1 MKKSNHLKGKR
12 IWLSVLVIFICV
24 AASTVVLADK
34 IGSFLLTDAG
44 AISLIPES
52 ALSASEETA
61 SVGAAQNSDENHSLA
76 EEAAQPPVDVQ
87 IHPYSEA
94 SSRQTQ
100 SPKNPGFE
108 ANDDTTV
115 WTTDTQV
122 EIFRVSYANGQ
133 QVITVNND
141 NGEKLI
147 APGTEN
153 SYTFK
158 LKNTGNVALDYTVSV
173 DAYFT
178 PGDIVIPITGRIS
191 RYDGRWLAGDKN
203 TYADIQALDSAE
215 DKDTLSAGRY
225 SYYTLEWLWPYESG
239 NDELDTL
246 LGNMAVDQDLIFTVV
261 IKTTAAE
268 SGDPQAVGGLKSPQT
283 GDTSNITLWLVLL
296 AASAL
301 VLLLLILLPKR
312 QEETL

>member
-1 MKKSNHLKGKR
+1 MQKSNRLKSKR

-24 AASTVVLADK
+24 AVSTVVLTDK
-34 IGSFLLTDAG
+34 IGSYLLDDTG
-44 AISLIPES
+44 AIPLI
-52 ALSASEETA
+52 SEIREDTATVNTTQNADLQSNTSSETA
-61 SVGAAQNSDENHSLA
+61 SR
-76 EEAAQPPVDVQ
+76 QPQ
-87 IHPYSEA
+87 
-94 SSRQTQ
+94 SSKT
-100 SPKNPGFE
+100 PGFE
-108 ANDDTTV
+108 ASDDTAV

-122 EIFRVSYANGQ
+122 EIFRVSYVNGE
-133 QVITVNND
+133 QVITVSND
-141 NGEKLI
+141 NGDKLI

-191 RYDGRWLAGDKN
+191 RYDGQWIAGDKN
-203 TYADIQALDSAE
+203 TYVDVKALDSAE

-261 IKTTAAE
+261 ITTTAAE
-268 SGDPQAVGGLKSPQT
+268 SEDPHAVGGLVSPQT
-283 GDTSNITLWLVLL
+283 GDTSNITLWLSLSVASFVVLM
-296 AASAL
+296 
-301 VLLLLILLPKR
+301 VLIFLSRR
-312 QEETL
+312 QDKTL